1 MLRECGKADAP
12 AKTVLGRT
20 SPSSNLFSLSENEFL
35 SQAKKAIL
43 RNGSCFIKESLF
55 LFETSSFL
63 STVLM
68 SENSIII
75 NAKP

>member
-20 SPSSNLFSLSENEFL
+20 SPSSNLFSLSQNELLF
-35 SQAKKAIL
+35 QAKMAIL
-43 RNGSCFIKESLF
+43 RNGSCFIKENLF

-68 SENSIII
+68 FENSIII